1 MAALSLKV
9 NLVKQKTI
17 KTLQVSVCIL
27 NCTVY
32 YALVDDSMIVKKT

>member
-17 KTLQVSVCIL
+17 KTLQVCLENATQYVIFC
-27 NCTVY
+27 
-32 YALVDDSMIVKKT
+32 